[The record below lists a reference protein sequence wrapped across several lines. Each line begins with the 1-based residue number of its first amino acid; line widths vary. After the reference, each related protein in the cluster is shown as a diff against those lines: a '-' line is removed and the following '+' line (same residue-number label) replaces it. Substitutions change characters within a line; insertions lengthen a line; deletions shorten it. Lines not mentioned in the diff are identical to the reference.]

1 MIEKYFT
8 LQYYLTIAG
17 FIIVALVFLFYFCPI
32 LFGEFMDSWKK
43 RQDKKA
49 DKYWK
54 EHEDERD
61 KTD

>member
-8 LQYYLTIAG
+8 LEYYMTIAG
-17 FIIVALVFLFYFCPI
+17 FIIVALVFLFYFCLI
-32 LFGEFMDSWKK
+32 LLGEFIDSWRK

-54 EHEDERD
+54 EHEDECD

>member
-17 FIIVALVFLFYFCPI
+17 IIIVALVFLFYFCLI